1 MKTDIKKAVIAPDSF
16 KGTLT
21 SIEVCEI
28 IKSSLEEKYPNIV
41 CEAIPVADGGEGTV
55 DAFLYALG
63 GQRIEV
69 KATDPIGREIKA
81 CYALLK
87 DTAVIETSA
96 ASGLPLL
103 EEKAPMNASTF
114 GTGELL
120 LDALDRGVRKII
132 IGLGGSATTDGGTGF
147 LTALGAS
154 FLTSDGE
161 KVTTGE
167 RLGEIKTVDL
177 SGLDERLGDCEITAL
192 CDVTNPLFGKNGAA
206 YVFAPQKGADSKQVE
221 FLDKG
226 LMHFAKITADAL
238 GYDKSLAEG
247 SGAAGGLGFALL
259 SYLSAEFKSG
269 AETVLEICEFKE
281 KLKNADIVITGEGRL
296 DSQSLQGKV
305 PFTVAKMSLGV
316 PVTAI
321 VGVSEISLSEAKAG
335 GIDRVIE
342 TNEEGLPF
350 EEVKKR
356 CRIQLKEAA
365 DKI

>member
-1 MKTDIKKAVIAPDSF
+1 MKTDIKKAIIAPDSF

-63 GQRIEV
+63 GQRIEA

-87 DTAVIETSA
+87 DAAVIETAA

-120 LDALDRGVRKII
+120 LDALSRGVRKII

-147 LTALGAS
+147 LTALGAK

-161 KVTTGE
+161 TVTTGE
-167 RLGEIKTVDL
+167 RLGEIETVDL
-177 SGLDERLGDCEITAL
+177 SGLDARLGDCEITAL

-226 LMHFAKITADAL
+226 LTHFAKITADTL

-247 SGAAGGLGFALL
+247 AGAAGGLGFALL
-259 SYLSAEFKSG
+259 SYLSAKFKSG
-269 AETVLEICEFKE
+269 AETVLDICKFKE

-296 DSQSLQGKV
+296 DSQSLHGKV

-335 GIDRVIE
+335 GIDRIIE
-342 TNEEGLPF
+342 TNEERLPF

-356 CRIQLKEAA
+356 CKIQLKEAA